1 MDMSTLGAAIA
12 IVKKMPDK
20 SIAEAIAAADRA
32 EAAAEAIED
41 LNYTITVSGTKLVV
55 AERGE

>member
-1 MDMSTLGAAIA
+1 MDMATLGAAIS

-32 EAAAEAIED
+32 EAAAEQIEG
-41 LNYTITVSGTKLVV
+41 LNYEITVSGTKL
-55 AERGE
+55 AITERGE